1 MESETAL
8 PDAFPQMIRPAAA
21 EADLS
26 ALVSAHK
33 QMVYR
38 IAYSVL
44 RNHHDAEDAAQ
55 EAFLKAFRAAAKLAE
70 VRSPKAWMARIA
82 WNAALDWRRQ
92 RPAPGSES
100 HDTEQLGP
108 GVLRLRQAGRTP
120 EEIAAGSEMQRLL
133 FHLIQALP
141 ANLREAVILSTV
153 EDLDYSEIA
162 ETLGITEAAVRARL
176 HQARRQLKEKLDRV
190 LGDQS

>member
-8 PDAFPQMIRPAAA
+8 PDAFLQMTRPATA
-21 EADLS
+21 EADLGS
-26 ALVSAHK
+26 LVSAHK

-55 EAFLKAFRAAAKLAE
+55 EAFLKAFRASGKLSE

-82 WNAALDWRRQ
+82 WNAALDCRRQ
-92 RPAPGSES
+92 RPAPGVAS
-100 HDTEQLGP
+100 HDSEQLEQ
-108 GVLRLRQAGRTP
+108 GVMRLRHAGRTP
-120 EEIAAGSEMQRLL
+120 EEIASGSEMQRLL
-133 FHLIQALP
+133 AQLIQALP
-141 ANLREAVILSTV
+141 ANLREAVTLSSV

-190 LGDQS
+190 LGDRL